1 MPELQRKGIGKSL
14 KHQGL
19 SLLKS
24 MGAKR
29 AGADNKELKRRIR
42 VVGAFPND
50 ASLLRI
56 GIAILMDI
64 NDQWLTDRKYLSMD
78 EE

>member
-1 MPELQRKGIGKSL
+1 
-14 KHQGL
+14 
-19 SLLKS
+19 